1 MYVLSGIDVVSRNK
15 VARLL
20 WTKKSSEVAFVL
32 EAICKKGDMFKYPK
46 MLQIDNGS
54 AFKSEVTKLL
64 EKHNVEIRRVTTRY
78 KHTQTAFPKAF
89 KKYFSKLLFKPMDAQ
104 ELEDPEKA

>member
-32 EAICKKGDMFKYPK
+32 EAICKKGEMFKSP
-46 MLQIDNGS
+46 MVLQIDNGS
-54 AFKSEVTKLL
+54 PFKNEVTKLF
-64 EKHNVEIRRVTTRY
+64 EKHNVEIRRVTTKY

-89 KKYFSKLLFKPMDAQ
+89 KKDFSKLLFKPMDAQ
-104 ELEDPEKA
+104 EFEDPEKV

>member
-32 EAICKKGDMFKYPK
+32 ESICKKGDMFKYPK
-46 MLQIDNGS
+46 VLQIDNGP
-54 AFKSEVTKLL
+54 AF
-64 EKHNVEIRRVTTRY
+64 
-78 KHTQTAFPKAF
+78 
-89 KKYFSKLLFKPMDAQ
+89 
-104 ELEDPEKA
+104 

>member
-1 MYVLSGIDVVSRNK
+1 MYVSSGIDVVSRNK

-20 WTKKSSEVAFVL
+20 WTKKSSDVAFVL
-32 EAICKKGDMFKYPK
+32 KAICKKGEMFKYPK
-46 MLQIDNGS
+46 VLQIDNGS

-78 KHTQTAFPKAF
+78 KHTQTAFSKAF
-89 KKYFSKLLFKPMDAQ
+89 KKDFSKLLFKPMDAQ
-104 ELEDPEKA
+104 EFEDPEKV